1 MCYWGVRHP
10 GHSILTHYV
19 SARSVVSRA
28 DLCYHSCT
36 ATGVAACN
44 HRYVPGVCLIL
55 DTNCSQVP
63 DRLSQRR
70 TRFNLLRNARQNNGD
85 KAGKRRTM
93 AVVGYT
99 ICVHA
104 LLFRGSVTVRYHV
117 SLSAPLSAG

>member
-1 MCYWGVRHP
+1 MCYWGVRRC

-19 SARSVVSRA
+19 SAHSVVSRA
-28 DLCYHSCT
+28 DLCYHNCI

-44 HRYVPGVCLIL
+44 HRNVPGVCLIL

-63 DRLSQRR
+63 DRLSQR
-70 TRFNLLRNARQNNGD
+70 FNLLRNARQNNGD
-85 KAGKRRTM
+85 KAGKKGTM

-104 LLFRGSVTVRYHV
+104 LLFRGSVTARYHV